1 MAVKTYRGAGTI
13 AKVTELTEKL
23 GIRHPMIVGMEPLVS
38 TLLKKA
44 PALLTA
50 PVFSDFHPNPD
61 LDDCAGG
68 AGAFRKNECD
78 GLISVGGGSAIDTAK
93 GIKAFLN
100 AESADEVRRNCLNGS
115 VSCPHIAIP
124 GTAGTGS
131 EATRI
136 AVVYVDGSKLSL
148 DHPLLLPE
156 GVILDGSLLTTL
168 PDYQKK
174 SCALDALAQ
183 GIESYWANG
192 ATSDSRVHA
201 FLAVIG
207 VLDNLKAYLA
217 GDPHAA
223 QKMMEAAH
231 ESGRAINISRT
242 TAAHAMSYQLTKK
255 LGYAHGHACFLT
267 LPILWERLNANG
279 EAAPLLTEMSALMR
293 LGSPL
298 MGPKLLLGILY
309 DLDMMPGNV
318 PNEELLDEL
327 AASVNTQRLGNHPE
341 QLTKDDLKVIY
352 RRAFLKPSDA
362 ERQACT
368 DIWRYYA

>member
-1 MAVKTYRGAGTI
+1 MAVKTCSGAGTI
-13 AKVTELTEKL
+13 TKVTELADKL
-23 GIRHPMIVGMEPLVS
+23 GIRRPMIVGTEPLVS

-68 AGAFRKNECD
+68 AELFRKNGCD
-78 GLISVGGGSAIDTAK
+78 GLISAGGGSAIDTAK

-100 AESADEVRRNCLNGS
+100 TESIDEVRRSCLGDRLK
-115 VSCPHIAIP
+115 CPHIAIP

-131 EATRI
+131 EATQI
-136 AVVYVDGSKLSL
+136 AVVYVEGSKLSL
-148 DHPLLLPE
+148 DHLSLLPD
-156 GVILDGSLLTTL
+156 GVILDGNLLASL

-201 FLAVIG
+201 FLAIIG

-223 QKMMEAAH
+223 QKMTEAAH

-267 LPILWERLNANG
+267 LPFLWEKLNANG
-279 EAAPLLTEMSALMR
+279 EAAPLLNELSALMR

-298 MGPKLLLGILY
+298 MGPKLLQGILY
-309 DLDMMPGNV
+309 DLDMMPENV
-318 PNEELLDEL
+318 PTEEMLDEL

-341 QLTKDDLKVIY
+341 QLTKDELKVIY

-362 ERQACT
+362 ERRACE